1 VGTEFVGAG
10 ASVNVPV
17 GTKASVGPEFVSVGV
32 CEAGTVAEGTR
43 AVGVGW
49 TPHSEDSV
57 AQAVNVNAVRRVRSR
72 FMLAG
77 IIPVR
82 DGRRMQIIR
91 WS

>member
-1 VGTEFVGAG
+1 MATCTRVWVGTEFVGAG

-17 GTKASVGPEFVSVGV
+17 GTKGSVGPTVGV

-57 AQAVNVNAVRRVRSR
+57 AQAVNVNAVRRVSSR

-77 IIPVR
+77 IIPV
-82 DGRRMQIIR
+82 
-91 WS
+91 